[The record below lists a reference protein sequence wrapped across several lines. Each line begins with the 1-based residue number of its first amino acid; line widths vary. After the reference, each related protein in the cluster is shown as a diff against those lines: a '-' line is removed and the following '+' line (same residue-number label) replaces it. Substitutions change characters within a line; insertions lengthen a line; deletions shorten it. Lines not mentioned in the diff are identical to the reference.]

1 MIKIINFALLCFLVY
16 TLENCDANSKQENKI
31 QSSEETKEKE
41 YENLRKN
48 LLDESSVY
56 TDKPDDVK
64 QEDYQAF
71 VLDDQNFRFIKQKE
85 YPELVELNASFT
97 LKNNTSSRVTSFKI
111 ETFLLAQYRD
121 ELIFYPNDNSD
132 GGKHETL
139 DEFIKNGRFLVTALR
154 NDDISIDEPWL
165 PNTKKTFICKIY
177 NSIDWH
183 NGHVGFSKKS
193 FQRTPETLDFVIRYK
208 SISVDDEQADLRKY
222 DVKDIWT
229 NYQSKLNLR

>member
-1 MIKIINFALLCFLVY
+1 M
-16 TLENCDANSKQENKI
+16 
-31 QSSEETKEKE
+31 
-41 YENLRKN
+41 
-48 LLDESSVY
+48 
-56 TDKPDDVK
+56 
-64 QEDYQAF
+64 
-71 VLDDQNFRFIKQKE
+71 
-85 YPELVELNASFT
+85 
-97 LKNNTSSRVTSFKI
+97 
-111 ETFLLAQYRD
+111 
-121 ELIFYPNDNSD
+121 
-132 GGKHETL
+132 
-139 DEFIKNGRFLVTALR
+139 VTALR